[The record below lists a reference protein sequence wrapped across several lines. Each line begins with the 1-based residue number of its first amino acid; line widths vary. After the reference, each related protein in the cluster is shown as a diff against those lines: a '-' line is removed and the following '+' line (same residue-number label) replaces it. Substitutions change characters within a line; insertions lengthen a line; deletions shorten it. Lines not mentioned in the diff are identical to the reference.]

1 MSHLCKK
8 PIKQRIPSR
17 PKELLMH
24 FECDILN
31 SNLKQTITQC
41 GATQD
46 FAISSDG
53 MAFSF
58 KGHLHTTWT
67 DFDSSPKQAE
77 AVFNKIA
84 NSINKNY
91 PGLIGMLQGLQKCIA

>member
-1 MSHLCKK
+1 
-8 PIKQRIPSR
+8 
-17 PKELLMH
+17 MH

-58 KGHLHTTWT
+58 KGHLHSTWT
-67 DFDSSPKQAE
+67 DFDSLWLSLFLTRLKRWLLMRFEIQDQVHFPP
-77 AVFNKIA
+77 VF
-84 NSINKNY
+84 
-91 PGLIGMLQGLQKCIA
+91 

>member
-1 MSHLCKK
+1 MSHQCKK
-8 PIKQRIPSR
+8 TIKHRIPSR
-17 PKELLMH
+17 PKKLLMH

-67 DFDSSPKQAE
+67 D
-77 AVFNKIA
+77 
-84 NSINKNY
+84 
-91 PGLIGMLQGLQKCIA
+91 LILFPNDLVHGYRRVSKA

>member
-1 MSHLCKK
+1 
-8 PIKQRIPSR
+8 
-17 PKELLMH
+17 MH

-67 DFDSSPKQAE
+67 DFDS
-77 AVFNKIA
+77 
-84 NSINKNY
+84 
-91 PGLIGMLQGLQKCIA
+91 LQVSLFLKFGIFLTIFHFYLRIFQFKTF